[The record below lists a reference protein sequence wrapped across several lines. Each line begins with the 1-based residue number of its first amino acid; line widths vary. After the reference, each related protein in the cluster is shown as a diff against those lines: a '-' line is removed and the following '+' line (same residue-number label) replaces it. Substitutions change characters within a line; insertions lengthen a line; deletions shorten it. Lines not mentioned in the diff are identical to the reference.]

1 MRLSITLLKCS
12 ANRAPI
18 VHYDLFASIPKA
30 VVEVDGFNSEIGKAL
45 LRTKPPARTRPK
57 WPPLQPKRTEVP
69 AIPSWKERILVC
81 QQEKINTYLSNQ
93 IKGFDASRFNER
105 ENEIFNWFFQ
115 CHNLPGNLCPEQYK
129 SFLWFFNNSYPI
141 PEYFYVPDLN
151 LIPAHGTVR
160 HLTVALRKSGGRD
173 HTGQV
178 KVRHI
183 GGGCKRRIRL
193 LNTSRTFDNPV
204 TVIRHEHDPN
214 RTTKIALVQ
223 DKVTQKLEYALM
235 PIGIEPG
242 TVIDNSSSII
252 HNGMTLPL
260 REIPEGDIQLGN
272 SPGKRRTTCAL
283 CWNLCH
289 IDGNAR
295 RKGNNLDQ
303 VTLWNIERSG
313 LELQSY
319 HGMASNPEWGRT
331 PIGSA
336 GRARRLGVRPT
347 VRGVAINAVD
357 HPHGGGKG
365 GKSKG
370 HHSQSPWGKICKLRN
385 VV

>member
-1 MRLSITLLKCS
+1 MRLSITLLKRS

-45 LRTKPPARTRPK
+45 LRTKPPPRTRPK
-57 WPPLQPKRTEVP
+57 WPPLQPKRTEIP
-69 AIPSWKERILVC
+69 AIPSWKERILAG
-81 QQEKINTYLSNQ
+81 QQEKISTYLSNQ
-93 IKGFDASRFNER
+93 VKGFDASRFNER

-115 CHNLPGNLCPEQYK
+115 CHNLSGNLYPEQYK

-141 PEYFYVPDLN
+141 PEYFFVPDLN

-204 TVIRHEHDPN
+204 TVIRYEHDPN

-223 DKVTQKLEYALM
+223 DNVTQKLEYALM

-260 REIPEGDIQLGN
+260 REIPGGSKIFNLEIHSGKGGQLVRSAGTYATVMGMQEERGTI
-272 SPGKRRTTCAL
+272 SIKLPSGTLKEVD
-283 CWNLCH
+283 WNCKAT
-289 IDGNAR
+289 I
-295 RKGNNLDQ
+295 
-303 VTLWNIERSG
+303 
-313 LELQSY
+313 
-319 HGMASNPEWGRT
+319 GMASNPEWGRT

-347 VRGVAINAVD
+347 VRGVAMNAVD

-370 HHSQSPWGKICKLRN
+370 HHSQSPWGKICK
-385 VV
+385 